1 MIQHISIHL
10 LLLSQIVTA
19 NLPILGKG
27 VDFVVQ
33 RIYSNKVGRT
43 GREETE
49 NEDFSLR
56 EKGDGMLIQKAN
68 GPPPPLLLHPRCIL
82 SWTSHNLSKQL
93 LFDSGWS
100 SPGRFFLSSGS
111 GPWGSG
117 WRHAARDKLQYS
129 GYLKADRRRR
139 GRYFFLVDLR
149 RGQRVATCG

>member
-27 VDFVVQ
+27 VDLVVQ
-33 RIYSNKVGRT
+33 RIYRNKVGRT

-68 GPPPPLLLHPRCIL
+68 GPPLPPPPLLLLHP
-82 SWTSHNLSKQL
+82 
-93 LFDSGWS
+93 
-100 SPGRFFLSSGS
+100 
-111 GPWGSG
+111 
-117 WRHAARDKLQYS
+117 
-129 GYLKADRRRR
+129 
-139 GRYFFLVDLR
+139 
-149 RGQRVATCG
+149 